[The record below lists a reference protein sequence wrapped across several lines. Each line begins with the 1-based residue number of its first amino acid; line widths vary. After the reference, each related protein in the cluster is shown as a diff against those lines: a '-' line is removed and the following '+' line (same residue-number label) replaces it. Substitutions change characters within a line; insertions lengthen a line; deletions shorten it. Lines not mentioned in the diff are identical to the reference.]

1 MSHRVGAASSVTGLG
16 IALVHIP
23 LAVVSLPARGAA
35 AGEVTRGGLRA
46 GAPVHAGQSLAL
58 GNVSLTEVTLV
69 TRGT

>member
-1 MSHRVGAASSVTGLG
+1 MSHRVGTDSSDTGLEL
-16 IALVHIP
+16 ALVYIP
-23 LAVVSLPARGAA
+23 LTSRSLPAREAG

-46 GAPVHAGQSLAL
+46 DASVHAGQSLAL